1 MPLHWQCWQ
10 GPPVLRRRAGA
21 GAAEASTHRKG
32 RLPHRLQNSCQATP
46 LPVSIT
52 ATICSRDGGGGG
64 YARVQGA
71 GRGMAGR
78 RRKAASPK
86 QLPSFYSTTCH
97 ASSLPPLDLP
107 GMDLGAARPLGW
119 GKSCRVYT
127 PPAAPEAGCRT
138 LGWMPATCGSSR
150 AAAGQPR
157 WVQCMPGE
165 AGTDFHMTNMH
176 AGEQGQGPLWNIKTS
191 QRAACMRA

>member
-71 GRGMAGR
+71 TRGCKGQAGAWQAGAG
-78 RRKAASPK
+78 KPHL
-86 QLPSFYSTTCH
+86 QNNCLPSIPPRAMLPLCLHWTCLEWIWG
-97 ASSLPPLDLP
+97 LPVLWVGVNLVVCIHPQQHLKQVVEHLD
-107 GMDLGAARPLGW
+107 GRP
-119 GKSCRVYT
+119 
-127 PPAAPEAGCRT
+127 PPAAAAERRLASLGGCS
-138 LGWMPATCGSSR
+138 ACQAKR
-150 AAAGQPR
+150 AP
-157 WVQCMPGE
+157 
-165 AGTDFHMTNMH
+165 
-176 AGEQGQGPLWNIKTS
+176 TS
-191 QRAACMRA
+191 T